1 MSPPTNSPPLTD
13 PCHMANPALHL
24 PKASTTLRKTLRRKR
39 LQLSKRQRFLAAY
52 QAQRQLSHLCCR
64 ALRQK
69 NRKVGLF
76 VDAFGEMPTQPLID
90 WAYRHG
96 HHVYLPVVRGVN
108 QPLVFVRF
116 IPHRLL
122 SARLARHR
130 LGMRQPAT
138 GAYINARE
146 LDVIVM
152 PLVAVDAQGNRMGM
166 GGGFYDRTLAKTKQ
180 KPLKIGWAYDFQQ
193 VTALDSKPWDVKLD
207 AAVLP
212 SQRLIFRRYTT
223 KSSSKSPVKN
233 PLNVVEPPL

>member
-1 MSPPTNSPPLTD
+1 
-13 PCHMANPALHL
+13 
-24 PKASTTLRKTLRRKR
+24 
-39 LQLSKRQRFLAAY
+39 
-52 QAQRQLSHLCCR
+52 
-64 ALRQK
+64 
-69 NRKVGLF
+69 
-76 VDAFGEMPTQPLID
+76 
-90 WAYRHG
+90 
-96 HHVYLPVVRGVN
+96 
-108 QPLVFVRF
+108 
-116 IPHRLL
+116 
-122 SARLARHR
+122 
-130 LGMRQPAT
+130 MRQPAT

-207 AAVLP
+207 AAVFP

-223 KSSSKSPVKN
+223 KYSSKSPVKN